1 MTDDELK
8 ELVASL
14 AVDSKNLH
22 EAQKATDEQMKRND
36 KMLTEKLDRMGI
48 TLGNI
53 GKNQGDV
60 AEEFFFQSLI
70 KDNHLGKIHFDDVVK
85 NMEKHRGNIQEEY
98 DLVMTNGELLP
109 LLKLNTKP
117 MNMIWINWIGK

>member
-8 ELVASL
+8 ALVASL
-14 AVDSKNLH
+14 AVSQDRTDK
-22 EAQKATDEQMKRND
+22 QMKRTDEQMKRTD
-36 KMLTEKLDRMGI
+36 EKLERMGI

-70 KDNHLGKIHFDDVVK
+70 KDNHLGKIRFDDVVK
-85 NMEKHRGNIQEEY
+85 NMEKHRGRI
-98 DLVMTNGELLP
+98 
-109 LLKLNTKP
+109 
-117 MNMIWINWIGK
+117 